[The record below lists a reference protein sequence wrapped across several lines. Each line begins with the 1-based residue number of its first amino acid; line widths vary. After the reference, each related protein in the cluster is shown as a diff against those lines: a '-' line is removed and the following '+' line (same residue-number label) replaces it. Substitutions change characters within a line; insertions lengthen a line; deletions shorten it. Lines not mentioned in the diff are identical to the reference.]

1 MGTEKILLVTSAP
14 GRIDFLNT
22 HQDYKGLPVV
32 PVAIN
37 LRTQVTIVESS
48 SVVEV
53 KSVNLSK
60 EGKPSIDRFD
70 PDRPVLREKGWFGNY
85 LRAVIKAIK
94 DYTSTEF
101 GRGFKAVIESQVP
114 IGSGLASSA
123 ALEVSFAKAV
133 SEFYRLDL
141 DVEEIAELSYVA
153 ENKIMGIPCGRL
165 DQYGSAY
172 GWSIV
177 LYPNVPRVET
187 LKLRNIDFVVVDSGI
202 RHSVAD
208 IHPRRQEEIRRGL
221 ERLLSLDIDESL
233 REKLSPRIDEVKWE
247 ELSLDELEPY
257 LKYIDEVSARRI
269 RFTILMNESTRE
281 AIEIIKRDSK
291 SLNQELGEIVNYQH
305 KLLRD
310 LYEVSLPQ
318 LEKIRDAMLDAG
330 AYGVKISGAGMGGS
344 LVAITPFEEEVKE
357 NIVKAALK
365 AGASKGWRVRID
377 KGVRLE
383 KITI

>member
-1 MGTEKILLVTSAP
+1 
-14 GRIDFLNT
+14 
-22 HQDYKGLPVV
+22 
-32 PVAIN
+32 
-37 LRTQVTIVESS
+37 
-48 SVVEV
+48 
-53 KSVNLSK
+53 
-60 EGKPSIDRFD
+60 
-70 PDRPVLREKGWFGNY
+70 
-85 LRAVIKAIK
+85 
-94 DYTSTEF
+94 
-101 GRGFKAVIESQVP
+101 
-114 IGSGLASSA
+114 
-123 ALEVSFAKAV
+123 
-133 SEFYRLDL
+133 
-141 DVEEIAELSYVA
+141 
-153 ENKIMGIPCGRL
+153 
-165 DQYGSAY
+165 
-172 GWSIV
+172 
-177 LYPNVPRVET
+177 
-187 LKLRNIDFVVVDSGI
+187 
-202 RHSVAD
+202 
-208 IHPRRQEEIRRGL
+208 
-221 ERLLSLDIDESL
+221 
-233 REKLSPRIDEVKWE
+233 

-281 AIEIIKRDSK
+281 AIEIIKRGSK

-377 KGVRLE
+377 EGVRLE